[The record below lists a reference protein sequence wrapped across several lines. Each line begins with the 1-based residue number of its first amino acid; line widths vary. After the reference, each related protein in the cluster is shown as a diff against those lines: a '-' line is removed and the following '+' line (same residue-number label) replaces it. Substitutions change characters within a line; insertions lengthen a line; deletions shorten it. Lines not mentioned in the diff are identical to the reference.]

1 MAITGCHLE
10 FSCPSDQHIFDRTV
24 ADDISSAAQRSA
36 GDGDGDGAGAGA
48 GVGDGDGDGEYSLS
62 RIAPN

>member
-1 MAITGCHLE
+1 MGIRGCQLE

-36 GDGDGDGAGAGA
+36 GDGDGAGDGA
-48 GVGDGDGDGEYSLS
+48 GDGDGEYSLS